1 MTRPGHPLAFV
12 LWMLLA
18 PLAQGQAR
26 AIVPDLGTVADAAG
40 WRIYNAVP
48 EALAADGR
56 RAVRLAGTSDSAL
69 GKVGLALVDGVAF
82 DTGTIEVELKGR
94 NVRGRSFLGVAF
106 NVAGERQFEAVYFRP
121 FNFKADDVFR
131 RRAVQYIAW
140 PDFTW
145 ERLRRERPD
154 TFEGPIEPVPDPD
167 GWFRA
172 RVDVTAKEVRVY
184 VNAAATPTLVVERQ
198 PTGGRGRQV
207 GLFVDASD
215 GTFANFR
222 VTPNP

>member
-1 MTRPGHPLAFV
+1 MIHCSRTFAFL
-12 LWMLLA
+12 LWMLLV
-18 PLAQGQAR
+18 PLVQAQER
-26 AIVPDLGTVADAAG
+26 ALAPDLGGIADAAR
-40 WRIYNAVP
+40 WRVYNAVP

-56 RAVRLAGTSDSAL
+56 RGARLSGTSDSAL
-69 GKVGLALVDGVAF
+69 GKVGLALVEGLAF
-82 DTGTIEVELKGR
+82 ETGTIEVELKGR

-106 NVAGERQFEAVYFRP
+106 NVAGENRFEAVYFRP
-121 FNFKADDVFR
+121 FNFRADDVFR

-154 TFEGPIEPVPDPD
+154 TFEGPIDPVPDPD
-167 GWFRA
+167 GWFHA
-172 RVDVTAKEVRVY
+172 RVDVTATQVRVF
-184 VNAAATPTLVVERQ
+184 VDAAATPTLVVERL
-198 PTGGRGRQV
+198 PTGARGRQV

-222 VTPNP
+222 VTPGP

>member
-1 MTRPGHPLAFV
+1 MTHLGHPLALV
-12 LWMLLA
+12 VWLLLA

-26 AIVPDLGTVADAAG
+26 PVVPDLGTVADAAR

-48 EALAADGR
+48 ETVVADGR
-56 RAVRLAGTSDSAL
+56 HAARLTGTSDSAL
-69 GKVGLALVDGVAF
+69 GKVGLALVEGVAF

-145 ERLRRERPD
+145 ERLRRERPG

-172 RVDVTAKEVRVY
+172 RVDVTATQVRVY
-184 VNAAATPTLVVERQ
+184 VDAAATPTLVVERQ
-198 PTGGRGRQV
+198 ATGVRGRQV